1 MEEARVKALKRRVQQ
16 ERELSSSKRRPR
28 FSKALKQEVVALL
41 STRGWGHR
49 RVSKALGLSE
59 SSIHRWAEKLSP
71 RRKKKCQTTT
81 PFKRVAVM
89 GAKATKS
96 QHAESSD
103 SSLCLELA
111 GGARV
116 TGLTLSQVAEL
127 MRRQA

>member
-1 MEEARVKALKRRVQQ
+1 MEEARVEALKRRVQQ
-16 ERELSSSKRRPR
+16 ERELSSGRRRPR

-41 STRGWGHR
+41 NTRGWGHR

-71 RRKKKCQTTT
+71 RGKNGRQTTT
-81 PFKRVAVM
+81 SFKRVAVVD
-89 GAKATKS
+89 AKATKS

-103 SSLCLELA
+103 GSLCLELA

-127 MRRQA
+127 LRGQS